1 MTNCLLPLKNDLEK
15 ALDSVLD
22 HGGLD
27 AMIYLCSMVHG
38 YELHSLATSALA
50 ALAEHRTFRFAS
62 SWVLLFNLSCK
73 KKAKGANRSLTHC

>member
-1 MTNCLLPLKNDLEK
+1 MINIDFIFDPWKNNVEK
-15 ALDSVLD
+15 ALDGVLD

-50 ALAEHRTFRFAS
+50 ALAEHRK
-62 SWVLLFNLSCK
+62 LFSPWN
-73 KKAKGANRSLTHC
+73 